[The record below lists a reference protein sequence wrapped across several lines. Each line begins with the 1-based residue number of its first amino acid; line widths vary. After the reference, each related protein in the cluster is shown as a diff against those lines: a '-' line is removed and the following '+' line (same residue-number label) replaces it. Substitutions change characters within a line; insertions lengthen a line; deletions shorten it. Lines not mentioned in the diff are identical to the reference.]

1 MKASIVL
8 RDRVCFEGLT
18 ASGHT
23 MLMDG
28 SPEHGGENRGPRP
41 MEMLLLGLGGCT
53 AFDVVTILRRGRQ
66 QISDCQIE
74 ISAQRA
80 NEDPRVFT
88 EIFLHYRIIGHA
100 LSSKR
105 VAKAVELSAEKYC
118 SASIMLGKTA
128 TIHHDF
134 EVIDSVDE

>member
-1 MKASIVL
+1 MKASVTL
-8 RDRVCFEGLT
+8 RDGVCFEGRT
-18 ASGHT
+18 DSGHT
-23 MLMDG
+23 LVMDG
-28 SPEHGGENRGPRP
+28 APEQGGQNNGPRP

-66 QISDCQIE
+66 QVSDCQVE

-80 NEDPRVFT
+80 PEDPKVFT
-88 EIFLHYRIIGHA
+88 EITLHYRLFGTV

-105 VAKAVELSAEKYC
+105 VAKAIELSAKKYC

-128 TIHHDF
+128 IIRHDF
-134 EVIDSVDE
+134 EIIERGTS